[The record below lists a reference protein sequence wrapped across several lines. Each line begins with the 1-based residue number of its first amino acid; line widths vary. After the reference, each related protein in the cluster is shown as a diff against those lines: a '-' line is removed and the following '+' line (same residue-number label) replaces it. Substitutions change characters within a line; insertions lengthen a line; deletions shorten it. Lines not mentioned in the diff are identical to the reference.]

1 MAFTYKTYLLEFE
14 NVRWKKYLISSWIYL
29 YFALLENVSSS
40 TNIMNFNCLHYFFPD
55 NFNENNG
62 PIYKD
67 LDGDN
72 PDHLPDYDPDAYDTS
87 NELTFMGN

>member
-1 MAFTYKTYLLEFE
+1 ML
-14 NVRWKKYLISSWIYL
+14 W
-29 YFALLENVSSS
+29 
-40 TNIMNFNCLHYFFPD
+40 NFIVYIIFFQII
-55 NFNENNG
+55 FNENNG